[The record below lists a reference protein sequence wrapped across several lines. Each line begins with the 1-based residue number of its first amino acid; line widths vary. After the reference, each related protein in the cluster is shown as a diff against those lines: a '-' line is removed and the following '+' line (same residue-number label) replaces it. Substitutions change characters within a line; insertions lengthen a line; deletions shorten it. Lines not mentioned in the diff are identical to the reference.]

1 MNDFSI
7 YTTIFG
13 IGEKLERLD
22 GAACGVSEGSG
33 CRKMSD
39 KRLELVI
46 REVGTR
52 LEEKDIYPLIKS
64 GCGKYDGDR
73 KRWDID
79 AVTVEEIVAF
89 ILFFRKLI
97 GEKNEKEDFLK
108 FLLSE
113 KLNNDCF
120 PPPLTVA

>member
-1 MNDFSI
+1 MNNFSI

-46 REVGTR
+46 TEVGKS

-64 GCGKYDGDR
+64 GCGKYDGER
-73 KRWDID
+73 KCGDIE

-97 GEKNEKEDFLK
+97 GEKNEKENFLK
-108 FLLSE
+108 HLLSE
-113 KLNNDCF
+113 KLNNGCF
-120 PPPLTVA
+120 PPPLTIA

>member
-22 GAACGVSEGSG
+22 GAGCGVSEG
-33 CRKMSD
+33 KISD

-46 REVGTR
+46 KEVGAN

-64 GCGKYDGDR
+64 GCGKYDGDK

-79 AVTVEEIVAF
+79 AVTIEEIVAF

-108 FLLSE
+108 LLLSE